1 MNQIQYILCDIEGT
15 TTDIRFVHN
24 ELFPFA
30 RAKLREF
37 YDAHPDE
44 QVKSAQALVCAP
56 QEVVAKLEAL
66 IDADV
71 KDAEL
76 KRIQGKICA
85 VGYASGAL
93 KGHVYDDV
101 PDAFARWVAQGKTV
115 GIYSSGSVQA
125 QKLIYGN
132 SVAGDMCVYLSNH
145 FDLKQGYKYEVQS
158 YHNIVVELGIDPSS
172 ILFLSDVE
180 AELDAAQRVG
190 IQTIRLFRDGTEHT
204 KHDWKVDFS
213 EIFPA

>member
-1 MNQIQYILCDIEGT
+1 MNPVQYILCDVEGT

-30 RAKLREF
+30 RAKLGAFFAEN
-37 YDAHPDE
+37 PEE
-44 QVKSAQALVCAP
+44 QKQSAKALDCTP
-56 QEVVAKLEAL
+56 QEVVAKLESL

-76 KRIQGKICA
+76 KRIQGKIWS
-85 VGYASGAL
+85 VGYASGEL

-101 PDAFARWVAQGKTV
+101 PAAFARWVEQGKTV

-132 SVAGDMCVYLSNH
+132 SIAGDMCMYLSNH

-158 YHNIVVELGIDPSS
+158 YHNIVAELGIDPSS

-190 IQTIRLFRDGTEHT
+190 IQTIRLFRDEVFET
-204 KHDWKVDFS
+204 KHDWKKDFT
-213 EIFPA
+213 EIYPA

>member
-1 MNQIQYILCDIEGT
+1 MNQVQYILCDVEGT

-30 RAKLREF
+30 RAKIGSF
-37 YDAHPDE
+37 FADHPEE
-44 QVKSAQALVCAP
+44 QAQSALVLNCAP
-56 QEVVAKLEAL
+56 QDVVAQLKAL

-76 KRIQGKICA
+76 KRIQGKIWA
-85 VGYASGAL
+85 VGYASGDL

-101 PDAFARWVAQGKTV
+101 PAAFSRWVAQGKTL

-132 SVAGDMCVYLSNH
+132 SIAGDMCVYLSHH
-145 FDLKQGYKYEVQS
+145 FDLKQGYKYEAKS
-158 YHNIVVELGIDPSS
+158 YQNIVSEIEMEPSR

-180 AELDAAQRVG
+180 AELDAAKRVG
-190 IQTIRLFRDGTEHT
+190 LHTIRLFRDNIEET
-204 KHDWKVDFS
+204 KHDWKIDFR

>member
-1 MNQIQYILCDIEGT
+1 MNQVQYILCDVEGT

-30 RAKLREF
+30 RAKLGAFFADNSEEK
-37 YDAHPDE
+37 E
-44 QVKSAQALVCAP
+44 QSAQALGCAP
-56 QEVVAKLEAL
+56 QDVVAKLEAL

-76 KRIQGKICA
+76 KRIQGKIWA
-85 VGYASGAL
+85 VGYASGEL

-101 PDAFARWVAQGKTV
+101 PAAFSRWVEQGKAV

-132 SVAGDMCVYLSNH
+132 SIAGDMCVYLSNH

-158 YHNIVVELGIDPSS
+158 YHNIVAELGIDPSS

-190 IQTIRLFRDGTEHT
+190 IQTIRLFRDEVVET
-204 KHDWKVDFS
+204 KHDWKKDFT
-213 EIFPA
+213 EIYPT